1 MATLAPGTLLGNGRY
16 RVLKEV
22 NRGGTAVVYECETLP
37 SGEHVALKVMTVKDG
52 RATMPIKGVKREIEY
67 TASVQHENVVKL
79 LDFFAEAEHVVI
91 VWELIRGP
99 DLLDLLNEC
108 GGRLS
113 EADAAFYFGQLLR
126 GVTFIHER
134 GLCHRDLKPENVMI
148 DRAARAVKII
158 DFGLSKHQA
167 SAVTLGV
174 GTPDYM
180 APELLGNGSVQ
191 TLYER
196 RTGRYDARAS
206 DIWALGVLL
215 YLLVTGQYPFEDPL
229 HPQNVV
235 ATLQNIMRGRMRPLP
250 RRLSPA
256 CASLIHAMLTISPE
270 RRISLQDI
278 SRHPWLASG
287 GRAAPAQTP
296 AAASPA
302 PAAPAPAQATAAP
315 LPAPAAPQV
324 FAIKSAAQSSTS
336 ESAEGGFRLAA
347 GFDRPGDKPVSSGA
361 GETAPPAAPATP
373 PRQQQN
379 VTPRRVSFAFT
390 ASAGPVPQRHTP
402 AMCPPPGSGRP
413 LPSAMVQ
420 APGVMAPPHRPSEAE
435 AAQHAKRASA
445 GPVAPKRTGMGG
457 FCRLWFGSRAED
469 D

>member
-16 RVLKEV
+16 RVVKEV

-287 GRAAPAQTP
+287 GP
-296 AAASPA
+296 
-302 PAAPAPAQATAAP
+302 PAQATAAP

-347 GFDRPGDKPVSSGA
+347 GFDRPGDKP
-361 GETAPPAAPATP
+361 
-373 PRQQQN
+373 N